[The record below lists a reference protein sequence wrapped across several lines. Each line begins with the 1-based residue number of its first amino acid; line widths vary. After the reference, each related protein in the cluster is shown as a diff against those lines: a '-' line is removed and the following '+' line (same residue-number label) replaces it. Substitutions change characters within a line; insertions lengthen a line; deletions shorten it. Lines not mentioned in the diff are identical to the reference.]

1 MDMKHFPKAEQ
12 NTSEWSGGT
21 TTELYL
27 YPPDGN
33 YGERRFK
40 VRLSTAVCRDE
51 TSVFTKLP
59 DTERVL
65 MVLDGAVELCH
76 ENGRTVKLYPGD
88 QDAFSGGEKT
98 VSHGVCQDFNLMLR
112 ENADGNLEYVS
123 LKAGE
128 KKAMNRKEDVLGVYL
143 LRGKLGVSC
152 GKENA
157 EMEAGDFLLLDTGD
171 AENEENGKTELAAP
185 ESCVFV
191 LAHIMLRPNG

>member
-1 MDMKHFPKAEQ
+1 MKYFPKAEQ

-59 DTERVL
+59 DTRRIL

-128 KKAMNRKEDVLGVYL
+128 KRQ
-143 LRGKLGVSC
+143 
-152 GKENA
+152 
-157 EMEAGDFLLLDTGD
+157 
-171 AENEENGKTELAAP
+171 
-185 ESCVFV
+185 
-191 LAHIMLRPNG
+191 